1 MIDTTTIEMLSGL
14 AERLHKAGVFGAEV
28 TSADKAFAVLLKGHE
43 LGFTPMASAGSIA
56 IIKGKVSLSADA
68 TIALC
73 KRSPACLYLRLVE
86 STEEVATYETQRAG
100 DPSPTALSYT
110 IAQAKTA
117 GLTGSQ
123 TWRAHAP
130 AMLRARCGAAIARA
144 VYPDLVAGIYDP
156 DEVAE
161 IVRAEPARVE
171 VPAPRVEVPDVS
183 LAALETW
190 RETLSDVATLRDL
203 HAAWALAAP
212 SLHAAGR
219 ADHGRT
225 LASERLTAL
234 GYALTI
240 AEVQSVLSGAIDPPL
255 ATALDA
261 LSEIDRH
268 ADDEDGDGVVADAVR
283 VLRSIA
289 TAAVHSKVTAFRAAI
304 KRASALGVPDAKA
317 RLTAALT
324 PTPAPAAEA

>member
-1 MIDTTTIEMLSGL
+1 MIDSTTIEMLSGL
-14 AERLHKAGVFGAEV
+14 ADRLHKAGVFGQEV
-28 TSADKAFAVLLKGHE
+28 TSSDKAFAVLLKGHE
-43 LGFTPMASAGSIA
+43 LGFSPMAAAGSIS

-68 TIALC
+68 TVALC
-73 KRSPACLYLRLVE
+73 KRSPACLYLRLVA
-86 STEEVATYETQRAG
+86 STEEVATYETQRHG
-100 DPSPTALSYT
+100 DPSPTVLSYT
-110 IAQAKTA
+110 IAQASKA

-123 TWRAHAP
+123 TWRGHAP

-161 IVRAEPARVE
+161 IVRAEPAPVH
-171 VPAPRVEVPDVS
+171 VPDVS
-183 LAALETW
+183 LVALESW
-190 RETLSDVATLRDL
+190 RATLTDVSSLRDM

-219 ADHGRT
+219 ADHGRQ
-225 LASERLTAL
+225 LASERCVAL

-240 AEVQSVLSGAIDPPL
+240 AEIQSVLSGAIDPPL

-261 LSEIDRH
+261 IADIQRH

-289 TAAVHSKVTAFRAAI
+289 GAAVHSKVTAFRAAI
-304 KRASALGVPDAKA
+304 KRATALEIPDAKA
-317 RLTAALT
+317 RITSACA
-324 PTPAPAAEA
+324 PAPAPAAEA

>member
-1 MIDTTTIEMLSGL
+1 MIDSTTIEMLSGL

-43 LGFTPMASAGSIA
+43 LGFTPMAAAGSIS

-68 TIALC
+68 TVALC
-73 KRSPACLYLRLVE
+73 KRSPACLYLRLVA
-86 STEEVATYETQRAG
+86 STEEVATYETQRHG
-100 DPSPTALSYT
+100 DPLPTTLSYT
-110 IAQAKTA
+110 IAMATRA

-123 TWRAHAP
+123 TWRGHAH

-161 IVRAEPARVE
+161 IVRAEPVRVE
-171 VPAPRVEVPDVS
+171 APDTS
-183 LAALETW
+183 LETW
-190 RETLSDVATLRDL
+190 RETLADVATLRDL

-225 LASERLTAL
+225 LASERLGAL
-234 GYALTI
+234 GYSLTI

-317 RLTAALT
+317 RITSACA

>member
-1 MIDTTTIEMLSGL
+1 
-14 AERLHKAGVFGAEV
+14 
-28 TSADKAFAVLLKGHE
+28 
-43 LGFTPMASAGSIA
+43 
-56 IIKGKVSLSADA
+56 
-68 TIALC
+68 
-73 KRSPACLYLRLVE
+73 
-86 STEEVATYETQRAG
+86 
-100 DPSPTALSYT
+100 
-110 IAQAKTA
+110 
-117 GLTGSQ
+117 
-123 TWRAHAP
+123 
-130 AMLRARCGAAIARA
+130 
-144 VYPDLVAGIYDP
+144 
-156 DEVAE
+156 
-161 IVRAEPARVE
+161 
-171 VPAPRVEVPDVS
+171 VPDTS
-183 LAALETW
+183 LEAW
-190 RETLSDVATLRDL
+190 RETLADVATLRDL

-234 GYALTI
+234 GYVMTI

-261 LSEIDRH
+261 LTEIDRH

-304 KRASALGVPDAKA
+304 KRASALGVSDAKG

-324 PTPAPAAEA
+324 PAAPAAEA

>member
-1 MIDTTTIEMLSGL
+1 MIDSTTIEMLSGL

-43 LGFTPMASAGSIA
+43 LGFTPMAAAGSIA

-68 TIALC
+68 TVALC
-73 KRSPACLYLRLVE
+73 KRSPACLFLRLVA
-86 STEEVATYETQRAG
+86 STEEVATYETQRHG
-100 DPSPTALSYT
+100 DPSPTTLSYT
-110 IAQAKTA
+110 IAMATRA

-123 TWRAHAP
+123 TWRGHAQ

-161 IVRAEPARVE
+161 IVRAEPVRAE
-171 VPAPRVEVPDVS
+171 VPAPRVEAPDTS
-183 LAALETW
+183 LETW
-190 RETLSDVATLRDL
+190 RETLADVASLRDM

-225 LASERLTAL
+225 LASERLGAL

-304 KRASALGVPDAKA
+304 KRASALGVPDAKG

>member
-1 MIDTTTIEMLSGL
+1 MIDATTIEMLSGL

-68 TIALC
+68 TVALC

-86 STEEVATYETQRAG
+86 STEEIATYETQRSG
-100 DPSPTALSYT
+100 DPSPTSLTYT

-161 IVRAEPARVE
+161 IARAEPARVAE
-171 VPAPRVEVPDVS
+171 PDTS

-190 RETLSDVATLRDL
+190 RETLADVATLRDL

-261 LSEIDRH
+261 LSEITRH

-283 VLRSIA
+283 VLRGIA

-304 KRASALGVPDAKA
+304 KRASALGVSDAKA

-324 PTPAPAAEA
+324 PAAPAAEA

>member
-14 AERLHKAGVFGAEV
+14 ADRLHKAGVFGVEV

-43 LGFTPMASAGSIA
+43 LGFSPMASAGSII

-73 KRSPACLYLRLVE
+73 KRSPACLFLRLLA
-86 STEEVATYETQRAG
+86 STEEVATYETQRHG
-100 DPSPTALSYT
+100 DPSPTVLSYT
-110 IAQAKTA
+110 IAQASKA

-123 TWRAHAP
+123 TWRGHAP

-161 IVRAEPARVE
+161 IVRHDP
-171 VPAPRVEVPDVS
+171 PAPRALPEASPV
-183 LAALETW
+183 ALEEW
-190 RETLSDVATLRDL
+190 REAASEVLSLGGMY
-203 HAAWALAAP
+203 AAWALAAP

-261 LSEIDRH
+261 IADITRH

-289 TAAVHSKVTAFRAAI
+289 GAAVHSKVTAFRAAI
-304 KRASALGVPDAKA
+304 KRATALEIPDAKA
-317 RLTAALT
+317 RITSACA
-324 PTPAPAAEA
+324 PAPAPAPAAEA

>member
-14 AERLHKAGVFGAEV
+14 AERLHKAGVFGQEV
-28 TSADKAFAVLLKGHE
+28 TSSDKAFVVLLKGHE

-86 STEEVATYETQRAG
+86 STEEVATYETQRHG

-161 IVRAEPARVE
+161 IVREQ
-171 VPAPRVEVPDVS
+171 
-183 LAALETW
+183 
-190 RETLSDVATLRDL
+190 
-203 HAAWALAAP
+203 
-212 SLHAAGR
+212 
-219 ADHGRT
+219 
-225 LASERLTAL
+225 L
-234 GYALTI
+234 G
-240 AEVQSVLSGAIDPPL
+240 
-255 ATALDA
+255 
-261 LSEIDRH
+261 
-268 ADDEDGDGVVADAVR
+268 
-283 VLRSIA
+283 
-289 TAAVHSKVTAFRAAI
+289 
-304 KRASALGVPDAKA
+304 
-317 RLTAALT
+317 
-324 PTPAPAAEA
+324 

>member
-1 MIDTTTIEMLSGL
+1 MIDSQTIDMLSGL
-14 AERLHKAGVFGAEV
+14 ADRLHKAGVFGQEV

-43 LGFTPMASAGSIA
+43 LGFSPMASAGSIS

-73 KRSPACLYLRLVE
+73 KRSPACLYLRLVA
-86 STEEVATYETQRAG
+86 STEEVATYETQRHG
-100 DPSPTALSYT
+100 DPSPTVLHYT

-123 TWRAHAP
+123 TWRGHAP

-161 IVRAEPARVE
+161 IVRSEPAPVY
-171 VPAPRVEVPDVS
+171 VPDVS
-183 LAALETW
+183 LAALESW
-190 RETLSDVATLRDL
+190 RATLADVASLRDM

-212 SLHAAGR
+212 SLHATGR

-225 LASERLTAL
+225 LASERLTEL

-261 LSEIDRH
+261 LSEITRH

-289 TAAVHSKVTAFRAAI
+289 TAATHSKVTAFRAAI
-304 KRASALGVPDAKA
+304 KRATTLGVPDSKA
-317 RLTAALT
+317 RLTSALT
-324 PTPAPAAEA
+324 PPTPAAEA

>member
-14 AERLHKAGVFGAEV
+14 ADRLHKAGVFGQEV
-28 TSADKAFAVLLKGHE
+28 TSSDKAFAVLLKGHE
-43 LGFTPMASAGSIA
+43 LGFSPMASAGSIS

-73 KRSPACLYLRLVE
+73 KRSPACLYLRLVA
-86 STEEVATYETQRAG
+86 STEEVATYETQRHG

-123 TWRAHAP
+123 TWRGHAP

-161 IVRAEPARVE
+161 IVRSEPAPVY
-171 VPAPRVEVPDVS
+171 VPDVS
-183 LAALETW
+183 LAALESW
-190 RETLSDVATLRDL
+190 RATLADVASLRDM

-212 SLHAAGR
+212 SLHATGR

-225 LASERLTAL
+225 LASERLTEL

-261 LSEIDRH
+261 IADIQRH

-289 TAAVHSKVTAFRAAI
+289 GAAVHSKVTAFRAAI
-304 KRASALGVPDAKA
+304 KRATALEIPDAKA
-317 RLTAALT
+317 RITSACA
-324 PTPAPAAEA
+324 PAPAPAPAAEA